1 MCIYVFPL
9 HRRCDDPVDAKLEDV
24 SLVLEWFFYY
34 KECYFLMT
42 SQHLAE
48 ILSMAINTEPSF
60 FQETVS
66 DSEVEGSFR
75 SLFMKLAGAV
85 RAELQLFL
93 KNMQFDSSWA
103 S

>member
-1 MCIYVFPL
+1 
-9 HRRCDDPVDAKLEDV
+9 
-24 SLVLEWFFYY
+24 
-34 KECYFLMT
+34 MT

-48 ILSMAINTEPSF
+48 ILSVAINTAEPSF

-93 KNMQFDSSWA
+93 KNMQFDSS
-103 S
+103 